1 MDISL
6 LPKDLQII
14 IGAEP
19 VDFVV
24 PNSRVLP
31 LRTAAISLFIS
42 LAILGLAFV
51 FGAMLYFSTITFE
64 ANVISQIFFI
74 VMQIIGVI
82 LFGFTGL
89 LGLYNCLTAFWGQKA
104 IVVGTPKRLIY
115 HYKGKTNTMD
125 WSLFSGKTEL
135 SGTSQKGDLSLYL
148 LTTHKITTRKSDI
161 DVPNLIFICGITDPL
176 SVQKLCQKRIEQSQN
191 QKTEF

>member
-6 LPKDLQII
+6 LPKDLQVI

-24 PNSRVLP
+24 HNSRVLP

-51 FGAMLYFSTITFE
+51 IGAMLYVSTITFE
-64 ANVISQIFFI
+64 TNAIASIFFI
-74 VMQIIGVI
+74 VMQIIGVV

-104 IVVGTPKRLIY
+104 IVVGTPTRLIY
-115 HYKGKTNTMD
+115 HYQNKTNTMD

-135 SGTSQKGDLSLYL
+135 SSTSQKGDLSLYL
-148 LTTHKITTRKSDI
+148 LSTHKIITKKEEI
-161 DVPNLIFICGITDPL
+161 DAPNLIFICGITDPL
-176 SVQKLCQKRIEQSQN
+176 SVQKICQKRIDQCQKQKSQ
-191 QKTEF
+191 F